1 MECARVTPLRIVLIL
16 ISFVAAAV
24 AAFGLLFD
32 TAGTR
37 LPLVVSGLTVLGLS
51 LGLLGFSLAG
61 AAARLGRDGRGRGAL
76 ILAFVGGGM
85 VLGAAGSLAVAIVLG
100 ILAASS

>member
-16 ISFVAAAV
+16 ISCVAAAV

-61 AAARLGRDGRGRGAL
+61 DAARLGRDGRGRWAL
-76 ILAFVGGGM
+76 IVAFAGGGM

>member
-1 MECARVTPLRIVLIL
+1 VTPLRIVLTL
-16 ISFVAAAV
+16 LSFVAAAV

-37 LPLVVSGLTVLGLS
+37 LPLVVSGLTVLGLC
-51 LGLLGFSLAG
+51 LGMLAFSLA
-61 AAARLGRDGRGRGAL
+61 ASAARLGGDGRGGAAL
-76 ILAFVGGGM
+76 GVAFVGGVL

-100 ILAASS
+100 ILAASG